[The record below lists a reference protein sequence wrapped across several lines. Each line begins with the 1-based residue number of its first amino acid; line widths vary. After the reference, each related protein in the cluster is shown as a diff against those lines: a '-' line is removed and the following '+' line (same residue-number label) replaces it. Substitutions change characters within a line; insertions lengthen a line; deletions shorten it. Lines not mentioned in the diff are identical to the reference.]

1 MDRELGRAAQTAARS
16 PPKLHADQAYDIPRA
31 HAYLKA
37 RGILDRI
44 ARNGIEAKERLG
56 R

>member
-1 MDRELGRAAQTAARS
+1 MHSRGR
-16 PPKLHADQAYDIPRA
+16 PEKLHADKIYDIPRA

-44 ARNGIEAKERLG
+44 ARKGMDSKERLG
-56 R
+56 GYR